1 MVTKKE
7 LLEAA
12 DLYEG
17 AMGVPPQHVL
27 EAGDAVLIETGIL
40 GGHENYPNGFV
51 SILMGRTPEGWT
63 IFDTG
68 QALRGVRAK
77 APEGVLRHGSM
88 MYLKT
93 GATREQA
100 QKGVST
106 LVGAIREITR
116 SRAGSTK

>member
-17 AMGVPPQHVL
+17 AMGVPPQDVDA
-27 EAGDAVLIETGIL
+27 AGDAVLLETGIF
-40 GGHENYPNGFV
+40 GGHKHFPDGFV
-51 SILMGRTPEGWT
+51 SILIGRTPDGWT

-68 QALRGVRAK
+68 QTLRGARAK
-77 APEGVLRHGSM
+77 VPKGVLCDGSM

-93 GATREQA
+93 GAEREQA
-100 QKGVST
+100 QKGVRT
-106 LVGAIREITR
+106 LVGAIEEFTQNRVGNI
-116 SRAGSTK
+116 K